1 MIKEFIAIVLGFKSL
16 NVFTASLLI
25 FAGILYNDKEV
36 SAMIF
41 VLSLA
46 TLSFGMTLLMS
57 FVEHKRCEYKKKKT
71 LKKSTESNT

>member
-1 MIKEFIAIVLGFKSL
+1 MIKDFIAIVLGFKTL

-36 SAMIF
+36 TAMVF

-57 FVEHKRCEYKKKKT
+57 YAEHRRCQFKKKKIN
-71 LKKSTESNT
+71 KQEK

>member
-25 FAGILYNDKEV
+25 FASVLYNDKEV
-36 SAMIF
+36 TAMIL
-41 VLSLA
+41 VLVLA

-57 FVEHKRCEYKKKKT
+57 YAEHRRCQFNKKKINKQE
-71 LKKSTESNT
+71 K